1 MTNQELLNNPEE
13 LGKHLMK
20 LREKTIALLAKNYSL
35 PRENAEDVYSESCY
49 ALFKNIKEKKLVT
62 LTSKLSTYFT
72 QVCINQA
79 LKNKRDTRLANEYD
93 PDKIKYLVELD
104 KDYTIG
110 QQQAMENIIRT
121 LPAPCNDI
129 LWAFYYDNQSMA
141 DIAQAIH
148 FSNADSVKAKKS
160 QCMSKLRTTFKEKIK
175 DLMYGTN

>member
-1 MTNQELLNNPEE
+1 MTDQELLNNPEE
-13 LGKHLMK
+13 LGNHLMK
-20 LREKTIALLAKNYSL
+20 LREKTIAMLTNNYSL
-35 PRENAEDVYSESCY
+35 PREKAEDVYSESCY

-79 LKNKRDTRLANEYD
+79 LKSKRDTRPTSEYD
-93 PDKIKYLVELD
+93 SNNIKYLVGLD
-104 KDYTIG
+104 NDYTVL
-110 QQQAMENIIRT
+110 QQQAMENIIRR

-129 LWAFYYDNQSMA
+129 LWAYYYDNQSMA

-160 QCMSKLRTTFKEKIK
+160 QCMSKLRTTYKEKIK